1 MITTPRPYRPMSRIP
16 EETIQQVL
24 AATNIVDLVGKYVQ
38 LKRDG
43 PGFKGLCPFHTE
55 KTPSFTV
62 SATRNTYHCFGC
74 GVGGTAIRFLMEHD
88 GLQFVEAVKRLAESA
103 GIRIEEEVWD
113 ANTEREAKQRA
124 ILKKVH
130 EDIAVFYHELLLKSP
145 LADAARQYLKGRGL
159 TSAVAKNWQ
168 MGYAP
173 ENPDLLRRWSAEKKY
188 SGEILVEAGILAQ
201 ADDGRKYPRLR
212 HRLMFPIRD
221 ENGTIVAFSGRVL
234 SADQKGGKYVN
245 SPETP
250 IFSKSKVLFG
260 FDKSK
265 RAIAKAE
272 KVIICEGQLDVIA
285 AFEAGVQN
293 VSAPLGT
300 AFTEFHVKMLK
311 RLTKEVVLCF
321 DADNAG
327 YNAAEKA
334 FKILSPEGMTV
345 RVASLPKGEDPDS
358 MIRKHGPEA
367 FAAEI
372 EKAVEFLDF
381 QIAHKKA
388 SISGTDLRS
397 QVQLIEQAA
406 VTIAMNTSIS
416 ARELMVRS
424 HAGSL
429 GISEEVLRQ
438 EVAEFVKRRAK
449 GEAKDKE
456 KRAVTAPDDARKFL
470 QSQHDN
476 ALMLVSLAVAHPEVL
491 EWLRNQDIEEL
502 HHDFPG
508 TQMLHQVWLAHFP
521 AGDEGAFSV
530 FLTTLSAAEEAAFT
544 QLLANRKLAEGG
556 LPKAQETLAALQTER
571 LNYLIKR
578 ARAAMKQA
586 DLSPERLQE
595 LHHQVMEWHKEYLDR
610 MKRGSDS
617 Q

>member
-1 MITTPRPYRPMSRIP
+1 MSRIP
-16 EETIQQVL
+16 EETIQQVI
-24 AATNIVDLVGKYVQ
+24 AATNIVDLVGKYVK

-62 SATRNTYHCFGC
+62 SPTRNTYHCFGC
-74 GVGGTAIRFLMEHD
+74 GAGGTAIRFLMEHD
-88 GLQFVEAVKRLAESA
+88 GLQFVEAVKRLAEAA
-103 GIRIEEEVWD
+103 GIRLEEQVWD
-113 ANTEREAKQRA
+113 ANAEREAKQRA

-130 EDIAVFYHELLLKSP
+130 EDIAVFYHELLLRSP
-145 LADAARQYLKGRGL
+145 LADAARQYLKSRGL
-159 TSAVAKNWQ
+159 TSVVAKNWQ

-173 ENPDLLRRWSAEKKY
+173 ENPDLLRRWSADHKY

-234 SADQKGGKYVN
+234 SPDQKGGKYVN

-300 AFTEFHVKMLK
+300 AFTESHVKMLK

-334 FKILSPEGMTV
+334 FKILSPEGMIV

-358 MIRKHGPEA
+358 MIRKNGPEA

-372 EKAVEFLDF
+372 EKAVDFLDF

-388 SISGTDLRS
+388 AMGGTDMRN
-397 QVQLIEQAA
+397 QVQLIEQTA
-406 VTIAMNTSIS
+406 VTIAMNPSIS
-416 ARELMVRS
+416 ARDLMIRS

-429 GISEEVLRQ
+429 GVGEDVLRKEVEKFVKSRAKSEE
-438 EVAEFVKRRAK
+438 K
-449 GEAKDKE
+449 EAK
-456 KRAVTAPDDARKFL
+456 AVTSVDETRKFL
-470 QSQHDN
+470 ESQHDN
-476 ALMLVSLAVAHPEVL
+476 AQMLVCLALADAEVL
-491 EWLRNQDIEEL
+491 EWLRKEDIEEL

-508 TQMLHQVWLAHFP
+508 TDMLHRIWVAHFP
-521 AGDEGAFSV
+521 AGDEGALSV
-530 FLTTLSAAEEAAFT
+530 FLTSLSAAEEAAFS
-544 QLLANRKLAEGG
+544 QLMSKRKMAEGG
-556 LPKAQETLAALQTER
+556 LPKAKEALAALQTER
-571 LNYLIKR
+571 LNHLMVR
-578 ARAAMKQA
+578 ARALMKQPG
-586 DLSPERLQE
+586 LSPERVQE
-595 LHHQVMEWHKEYLDR
+595 LHNQVMEWRKEYLDR
-610 MKRGSDS
+610 TKRGSDS
-617 Q
+617 P

>member
-1 MITTPRPYRPMSRIP
+1 MPRIP

-88 GLQFVEAVKRLAESA
+88 GLQFVEAVKRLAEAA

-130 EDIAVFYHELLLKSP
+130 EDIAVFYHDLLLRSP

-173 ENPDLLRRWSAEKKY
+173 ENPDLLRRWSAEKAY
-188 SGEILVEAGILAQ
+188 SGEILVEAGILAE

-285 AFEAGVQN
+285 AFEAGVLN
-293 VSAPLGT
+293 VAAPLGT
-300 AFTEFHVKMLK
+300 AFTESHVKMLK

-327 YNAAEKA
+327 YAAAEKA

-367 FAAEI
+367 FQAQI
-372 EKAVEFLDF
+372 EKAVDFLDF

-388 SISGTDLRS
+388 SMSGTDLRS

-406 VTIAMNTSIS
+406 VTIAMNTSLS
-416 ARELMVRS
+416 ARELMIRS

-429 GISEEVLRQ
+429 GISEDVLRQ
-438 EVAEFVKRRAK
+438 EVEGFVKRRAK
-449 GEAKDKE
+449 GEEKDKAKE
-456 KRAVTAPDDARKFL
+456 KQAVSATDEAKKFL
-470 QSQHDN
+470 ASQHEN
-476 ALMLVSLAVAHPEVL
+476 ALMLVCLAVAHPEVL

-508 TQMLHQVWLAHFP
+508 TEMLYRIWLAHFT

-544 QLLANRKLAEGG
+544 KLLGNSRLSEGG
-556 LPKAQETLAALQTER
+556 LPKAQETLAALHTER
-571 LNYLIKR
+571 LNHLIKR
-578 ARAAMKQA
+578 ARVLMKQP

-595 LHHQVMEWHKEYLDR
+595 LHNQVMEWRKEYLDR
-610 MKRGSDS
+610 TKRGSDS

>member
-1 MITTPRPYRPMSRIP
+1 MSRIP
-16 EETIQQVL
+16 EETIQQVI
-24 AATNIVDLVGKYVQ
+24 AATNIVDLVGKYVK

-62 SATRNTYHCFGC
+62 SPTRNTYHCFGC
-74 GVGGTAIRFLMEHD
+74 GAGGTAIRFLMEHD
-88 GLQFVEAVKRLAESA
+88 GLQFVEAVKRLAEAA
-103 GIRIEEEVWD
+103 GIRLEEQVWD
-113 ANTEREAKQRA
+113 ANAEREAKQRA

-130 EDIAVFYHELLLKSP
+130 EDIAVFYHELLLRSP
-145 LADAARQYLKGRGL
+145 LADAARQYLKSRGL

-173 ENPDLLRRWSAEKKY
+173 ENPDLLRRWSADHKY

-234 SADQKGGKYVN
+234 SPDQKGGKYVN

-300 AFTEFHVKMLK
+300 AFTESHVKMLK

-334 FKILSPEGMTV
+334 FKILSPEGMIV

-358 MIRKHGPEA
+358 MIRKNGPEA

-372 EKAVEFLDF
+372 EKAVDFLDF

-388 SISGTDLRS
+388 AMGGTDMRN
-397 QVQLIEQAA
+397 QVQLIEQTA
-406 VTIAMNTSIS
+406 VTIAMNPSIS
-416 ARELMVRS
+416 ARDLMIRS

-429 GISEEVLRQ
+429 GVGEDVLRKEVEKFVKSRAKSEE
-438 EVAEFVKRRAK
+438 K
-449 GEAKDKE
+449 EAK
-456 KRAVTAPDDARKFL
+456 AVTSVDETRKFL
-470 QSQHDN
+470 ESQHDN
-476 ALMLVSLAVAHPEVL
+476 AQMLVCLALADAEVL
-491 EWLRNQDIEEL
+491 EWLRKEDIEEL

-508 TQMLHQVWLAHFP
+508 TDMLHRIWVAHFP
-521 AGDEGAFSV
+521 AGDEGALSV
-530 FLTTLSAAEEAAFT
+530 FLTSLSAAEEAAFS
-544 QLLANRKLAEGG
+544 QLMSKRKMAEGG
-556 LPKAQETLAALQTER
+556 LPKAKEALAALQTER
-571 LNYLIKR
+571 LNHLMVR
-578 ARAAMKQA
+578 ARALMKQPG
-586 DLSPERLQE
+586 LSPERVQE
-595 LHHQVMEWHKEYLDR
+595 LHNQVMEWRKEYLDR
-610 MKRGSDS
+610 TKRGSDS
-617 Q
+617 P